1 MPVAE
6 RSGQGMKC
14 RSRYRRQPKAVRA
27 VLATS
32 QNGKLFVSWHRLMR

>member
-1 MPVAE
+1 MSLQVSTLAE
-6 RSGQGMKC
+6 RQ
-14 RSRYRRQPKAVRA
+14 AVRA